1 MEIVES
7 TSGAVGILTA
17 TGPLVGGDARIF
29 RDAALDAS
37 IRRRGRIVL
46 DAAAIPFADSDGLEA
61 LLDVTDALGASGRA
75 FKICCAS
82 ETLRETL
89 AITGVAGHF
98 ELYDDVQSA
107 VRSHL

>member
-17 TGPLVGGDARIF
+17 TGPLVGGDARLF
-29 RDAALDAS
+29 KDAALEAS

-46 DAAAIPFADSDGLEA
+46 DASGVPFTDSDGLEA
-61 LLDVTDALGASGRA
+61 LLDVTDALAASGRA
-75 FKICCAS
+75 LKICCAP

-89 AITGVAGHF
+89 AITGIAGHF
-98 ELYDDVQSA
+98 EIYEDVQAA